1 MLKPF
6 LPCGGKGRRSG
17 RERGSENGSH
27 VIRLGA
33 TAWQAVKDVDCYRG
47 RPHAPL
53 RRPKVAHAVHNEG
66 RQRRAAVAQ
75 KTRRPRSKRV
85 LPPRTAAAPPQAARR
100 PSAPPLPATKTAR
113 APPRALRAAHD
124 AQKGGARRAR
134 RDDERRN
141 VPLPAPRRHKRV
153 ARFLVAKLARARAL
167 ARVRRN
173 VRALATSRISRAAR
187 ANTSAALSAAPRP
200 ARSTPLREQK
210 RRRRGNKAAGLYAV
224 RGGNGRASGGP
235 TSQAAAKSV
244 PLVWSTTRVVAMSIS
259 T

>member
-1 MLKPF
+1 MR
-6 LPCGGKGRRSG
+6 GGSGAPRWHKKRVVRGPKGRFLRVPLPHH
-17 RERGSENGSH
+17 RK
-27 VIRLGA
+27 RLG
-33 TAWQAVKDVDCYRG
+33 
-47 RPHAPL
+47 
-53 RRPKVAHAVHNEG
+53 G
-66 RQRRAAVAQ
+66 RQRLLF
-75 KTRRPRSKRV
+75 
-85 LPPRTAAAPPQAARR
+85 LPPKRR
-100 PSAPPLPATKTAR
+100 GR
-113 APPRALRAAHD
+113 RRGRWRAAHD

-259 T
+259 TSARDT